1 MENCAS
7 PSLAPD
13 KDGDNKVMK
22 YFAYGSNMLTE
33 RLQDRVS
40 SAKNPRPLALRRH
53 RLRFHKISCDC
64 SGKCN
69 IVATPCAGDV
79 VHGVL
84 FEIDDAQMNT
94 LDAFEG
100 VNHGYRR
107 DEITVSLDGTRTKAC
122 VYVAE
127 KDAID
132 DALMPYRWY
141 YDLVLAGAEQHGLPR
156 DYVAGLRAIPFTH
169 DPKPNRK
176 TRLKALNVLQKYEES
191 RRMA

>member
-1 MENCAS
+1 
-7 PSLAPD
+7 
-13 KDGDNKVMK
+13 MK

-53 RLRFHKISCDC
+53 RLRFHKKSADC

-69 IVATPCAGDV
+69 IVATSCAGDV

-84 FEIDDAQMNT
+84 FEIDDGQMCT
-94 LDAFEG
+94 LDCYEG
-100 VNHGYRR
+100 VGYGYRR
-107 DEITVSLDGTRTKAC
+107 AEITVALDGTETKAC

-127 KDAID
+127 KDATD

-156 DYVAGLRAIPFTH
+156 DYVEGLRAIPFTH

-176 TRLKALNVLQKYEES
+176 TRLKALDLLRKYDES
-191 RRMA
+191 KK

>member
-1 MENCAS
+1 
-7 PSLAPD
+7 
-13 KDGDNKVMK
+13 MK

-40 SAKNPRPLALRRH
+40 SAKNPRPLALRGH
-53 RLRFHKISCDC
+53 RLRFHKKSSDG

-69 IVATPCAGDV
+69 IIATACDNDV

-94 LDAFEG
+94 LDCYEG
-100 VNHGYRR
+100 VCYCYRR
-107 DEITVSLDGTRTKAC
+107 VEITIALDGTETKAC

-141 YDLVLAGAEQHGLPR
+141 YDLVLSAAEQHALPR
-156 DYVAGLRAIPFTH
+156 DYVAGLGAIPFTY

-176 TRLKALNVLQKYEES
+176 TRLKALDVLRKCKES
-191 RRMA
+191 KKTA

>member
-1 MENCAS
+1 
-7 PSLAPD
+7 
-13 KDGDNKVMK
+13 MK

-33 RLQDRVS
+33 RLQARVS
-40 SAKNPRPLALRRH
+40 SAKNPRSLTLPRY
-53 RLRFHKISCDC
+53 RLRFHKKSTDC

-69 IVATPCAGDV
+69 IIATACDCDV

-84 FEIDDAQMNT
+84 FEIEDTQICKLDDA
-94 LDAFEG
+94 EG
-100 VNHGYRR
+100 VGYGYRR
-107 DEITVSLDGTRTKAC
+107 DEITVSLCGTESKAF

-141 YDLVLAGAEQHGLPR
+141 YDLVLSGAEQHTLPCN
-156 DYVAGLRAIPFTH
+156 YVAGLRAIPFTQ

-176 TRLKALNVLQKYEES
+176 ARLEALAALQKYEES
-191 RRMA
+191 KETNQRGKFSRRVKPSG